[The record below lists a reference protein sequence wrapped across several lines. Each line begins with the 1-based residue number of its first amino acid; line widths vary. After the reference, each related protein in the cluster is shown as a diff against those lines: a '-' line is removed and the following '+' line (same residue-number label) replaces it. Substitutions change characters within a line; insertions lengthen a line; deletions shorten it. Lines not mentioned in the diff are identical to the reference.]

1 MTWWES
7 VILGLI
13 QGLTEFLPISSS
25 GHLVLGQYVLGL
37 EPGGNGV
44 LFEVLVHFGTVM
56 SIAYVYRA
64 RLGTLILDVVKGIV
78 RPNQW
83 VDGYRNQANFRL
95 GVHVLLTMIP
105 TGLVYMVAGDRLE
118 AAFTSPRLAAGMLL
132 VTGTLLLLTMW
143 SNKGTRSVGPLNSLL
158 IGLAQAAAMIPG
170 ISRSGATICTAMY
183 QKINP
188 EEAADFSF
196 LMLLPV
202 VIGATLLKLGDIG
215 TAMDGAA
222 WGTMLPGVVAAFL
235 SGIVAI
241 RIVLTFVKRGQFHL
255 FAVYCFAIGILG
267 LILI

>member
-1 MTWWES
+1 MLSPAYLTEEQFGWESNCIIGRKSHFQFFFLIPMTWWES

-95 GVHVLLTMIP
+95 GMHVL
-105 TGLVYMVAGDRLE
+105 
-118 AAFTSPRLAAGMLL
+118 SP
-132 VTGTLLLLTMW
+132 
-143 SNKGTRSVGPLNSLL
+143 
-158 IGLAQAAAMIPG
+158 
-170 ISRSGATICTAMY
+170 
-183 QKINP
+183 
-188 EEAADFSF
+188 
-196 LMLLPV
+196 
-202 VIGATLLKLGDIG
+202 
-215 TAMDGAA
+215 
-222 WGTMLPGVVAAFL
+222 
-235 SGIVAI
+235 
-241 RIVLTFVKRGQFHL
+241 
-255 FAVYCFAIGILG
+255 
-267 LILI
+267 